1 MVVSVKVCHPRG
13 EEGVFV
19 VFDESGGLDRRR
31 RLRRSFGGFNAVRR
45 RKQQHHQ
52 MPSSTKSTARPCRV
66 RLAVLDVPNERFRP
80 APRPRSE
87 RRGGQLFE
95 KVLFRV
101 HKRRVED
108 SRGDLSRRDE
118 TRTTADTTWKVQV
131 LCVRS
136 SLFLSGVFVDERLE
150 KHLVEANARK
160 INSPAALFSLSLS
173 LFDDYKYSDDFTTP
187 RAFAYTYYVY
197 IYSSC
202 RLTFVGNRV
211 TVQATIALTPNREQK
226 TISISAEKLEFDG
239 MPKEFNLDETVSLT
253 MEGTLGE
260 ERTPFETPP
269 AGGFDGSA
277 ARGDAEK
284 EEKSMRG
291 GGIKYKSTA
300 RGDVV
305 MTLDASVN
313 DFVALVPGLDD
324 IVNAINDAV
333 LANLRGAVEK
343 NLIAEYERWR
353 VQGDNND
360 TEEKDNDDDDF
371 FEDVT
376 TPPIAGGNGAP
387 IGVVPTRVARF

>member
-1 MVVSVKVCHPRG
+1 MT
-13 EEGVFV
+13 
-19 VFDESGGLDRRR
+19 
-31 RLRRSFGGFNAVRR
+31 VR
-45 RKQQHHQ
+45 
-52 MPSSTKSTARPCRV
+52 
-66 RLAVLDVPNERFRP
+66 
-80 APRPRSE
+80 
-87 RRGGQLFE
+87 
-95 KVLFRV
+95 
-101 HKRRVED
+101 
-108 SRGDLSRRDE
+108 
-118 TRTTADTTWKVQV
+118 
-131 LCVRS
+131 
-136 SLFLSGVFVDERLE
+136 
-150 KHLVEANARK
+150 
-160 INSPAALFSLSLS
+160 
-173 LFDDYKYSDDFTTP
+173 
-187 RAFAYTYYVY
+187 
-197 IYSSC
+197 
-202 RLTFVGNRV
+202 
-211 TVQATIALTPNREQK
+211 ATIALTPNREQK

-291 GGIKYKSTA
+291 GGIKSTA

-353 VQGDNND
+353 VQGDND
-360 TEEKDNDDDDF
+360 TEEKDNDDDF

>member
-1 MVVSVKVCHPRG
+1 MP
-13 EEGVFV
+13 
-19 VFDESGGLDRRR
+19 FD
-31 RLRRSFGGFNAVRR
+31 
-45 RKQQHHQ
+45 
-52 MPSSTKSTARPCRV
+52 
-66 RLAVLDVPNERFRP
+66 
-80 APRPRSE
+80 
-87 RRGGQLFE
+87 
-95 KVLFRV
+95 
-101 HKRRVED
+101 
-108 SRGDLSRRDE
+108 
-118 TRTTADTTWKVQV
+118 
-131 LCVRS
+131 
-136 SLFLSGVFVDERLE
+136 
-150 KHLVEANARK
+150 
-160 INSPAALFSLSLS
+160 
-173 LFDDYKYSDDFTTP
+173 
-187 RAFAYTYYVY
+187 
-197 IYSSC
+197 
-202 RLTFVGNRV
+202 FVGNRV
-211 TVQATIALTPNREQK
+211 TVRATIALTPNREQK

-284 EEKSMRG
+284 EEKSM
-291 GGIKYKSTA
+291 TA

-343 NLIAEYERWR
+343 NLITEYERWR
-353 VQGDNND
+353 VQGDND
-360 TEEKDNDDDDF
+360 TEEKDNDDDF

>member
-1 MVVSVKVCHPRG
+1 MT
-13 EEGVFV
+13 
-19 VFDESGGLDRRR
+19 
-31 RLRRSFGGFNAVRR
+31 VR
-45 RKQQHHQ
+45 
-52 MPSSTKSTARPCRV
+52 
-66 RLAVLDVPNERFRP
+66 
-80 APRPRSE
+80 
-87 RRGGQLFE
+87 
-95 KVLFRV
+95 
-101 HKRRVED
+101 
-108 SRGDLSRRDE
+108 
-118 TRTTADTTWKVQV
+118 
-131 LCVRS
+131 
-136 SLFLSGVFVDERLE
+136 
-150 KHLVEANARK
+150 
-160 INSPAALFSLSLS
+160 
-173 LFDDYKYSDDFTTP
+173 
-187 RAFAYTYYVY
+187 
-197 IYSSC
+197 
-202 RLTFVGNRV
+202 
-211 TVQATIALTPNREQK
+211 ATIALTPNREQK

-284 EEKSMRG
+284 EEKSMRS

-353 VQGDNND
+353 VQGDND
-360 TEEKDNDDDDF
+360 TEEKDNDVNDDF

>member
-1 MVVSVKVCHPRG
+1 LP
-13 EEGVFV
+13 
-19 VFDESGGLDRRR
+19 FD
-31 RLRRSFGGFNAVRR
+31 
-45 RKQQHHQ
+45 
-52 MPSSTKSTARPCRV
+52 
-66 RLAVLDVPNERFRP
+66 
-80 APRPRSE
+80 
-87 RRGGQLFE
+87 
-95 KVLFRV
+95 
-101 HKRRVED
+101 
-108 SRGDLSRRDE
+108 
-118 TRTTADTTWKVQV
+118 
-131 LCVRS
+131 
-136 SLFLSGVFVDERLE
+136 
-150 KHLVEANARK
+150 
-160 INSPAALFSLSLS
+160 
-173 LFDDYKYSDDFTTP
+173 
-187 RAFAYTYYVY
+187 
-197 IYSSC
+197 
-202 RLTFVGNRV
+202 FVGNRV
-211 TVQATIALTPNREQK
+211 TVRATIALTPNREQK

-291 GGIKYKSTA
+291 GGIKSTA

-353 VQGDNND
+353 VQGDND
-360 TEEKDNDDDDF
+360 TEEKDNDDDF

>member
-1 MVVSVKVCHPRG
+1 MP
-13 EEGVFV
+13 
-19 VFDESGGLDRRR
+19 FD
-31 RLRRSFGGFNAVRR
+31 
-45 RKQQHHQ
+45 
-52 MPSSTKSTARPCRV
+52 
-66 RLAVLDVPNERFRP
+66 
-80 APRPRSE
+80 
-87 RRGGQLFE
+87 
-95 KVLFRV
+95 
-101 HKRRVED
+101 
-108 SRGDLSRRDE
+108 
-118 TRTTADTTWKVQV
+118 
-131 LCVRS
+131 
-136 SLFLSGVFVDERLE
+136 
-150 KHLVEANARK
+150 
-160 INSPAALFSLSLS
+160 
-173 LFDDYKYSDDFTTP
+173 
-187 RAFAYTYYVY
+187 
-197 IYSSC
+197 
-202 RLTFVGNRV
+202 FVGNRV
-211 TVQATIALTPNREQK
+211 TVRATIALTPNREQK

-291 GGIKYKSTA
+291 GGIKSTA

-353 VQGDNND
+353 VQGDND
-360 TEEKDNDDDDF
+360 TEEKDNDDDF

>member
-1 MVVSVKVCHPRG
+1 MT
-13 EEGVFV
+13 
-19 VFDESGGLDRRR
+19 
-31 RLRRSFGGFNAVRR
+31 VR
-45 RKQQHHQ
+45 
-52 MPSSTKSTARPCRV
+52 
-66 RLAVLDVPNERFRP
+66 
-80 APRPRSE
+80 
-87 RRGGQLFE
+87 
-95 KVLFRV
+95 
-101 HKRRVED
+101 
-108 SRGDLSRRDE
+108 
-118 TRTTADTTWKVQV
+118 
-131 LCVRS
+131 
-136 SLFLSGVFVDERLE
+136 
-150 KHLVEANARK
+150 
-160 INSPAALFSLSLS
+160 
-173 LFDDYKYSDDFTTP
+173 
-187 RAFAYTYYVY
+187 
-197 IYSSC
+197 
-202 RLTFVGNRV
+202 
-211 TVQATIALTPNREQK
+211 ATIALTPNREQK

-260 ERTPFETPP
+260 ERTPETSPPP

-277 ARGDAEK
+277 RGDAK
-284 EEKSMRG
+284 KEKSMRG
-291 GGIKYKSTA
+291 IKSTA

-353 VQGDNND
+353 VQGDND
-360 TEEKDNDDDDF
+360 TEEKDNDDDF

>member
-1 MVVSVKVCHPRG
+1 MP
-13 EEGVFV
+13 
-19 VFDESGGLDRRR
+19 FD
-31 RLRRSFGGFNAVRR
+31 
-45 RKQQHHQ
+45 
-52 MPSSTKSTARPCRV
+52 
-66 RLAVLDVPNERFRP
+66 
-80 APRPRSE
+80 
-87 RRGGQLFE
+87 
-95 KVLFRV
+95 
-101 HKRRVED
+101 
-108 SRGDLSRRDE
+108 
-118 TRTTADTTWKVQV
+118 
-131 LCVRS
+131 
-136 SLFLSGVFVDERLE
+136 
-150 KHLVEANARK
+150 
-160 INSPAALFSLSLS
+160 
-173 LFDDYKYSDDFTTP
+173 
-187 RAFAYTYYVY
+187 
-197 IYSSC
+197 
-202 RLTFVGNRV
+202 FVGNRV
-211 TVQATIALTPNREQK
+211 TVRATIALTPNREQK

-291 GGIKYKSTA
+291 GGIKSTA

-353 VQGDNND
+353 VQGDNA
-360 TEEKDNDDDDF
+360 TEEKDNDDDF

>member
-1 MVVSVKVCHPRG
+1 MT
-13 EEGVFV
+13 
-19 VFDESGGLDRRR
+19 
-31 RLRRSFGGFNAVRR
+31 VR
-45 RKQQHHQ
+45 
-52 MPSSTKSTARPCRV
+52 
-66 RLAVLDVPNERFRP
+66 
-80 APRPRSE
+80 
-87 RRGGQLFE
+87 
-95 KVLFRV
+95 
-101 HKRRVED
+101 
-108 SRGDLSRRDE
+108 
-118 TRTTADTTWKVQV
+118 
-131 LCVRS
+131 
-136 SLFLSGVFVDERLE
+136 
-150 KHLVEANARK
+150 
-160 INSPAALFSLSLS
+160 
-173 LFDDYKYSDDFTTP
+173 
-187 RAFAYTYYVY
+187 
-197 IYSSC
+197 
-202 RLTFVGNRV
+202 
-211 TVQATIALTPNREQK
+211 ATIALTPNREQK

-260 ERTPFETPP
+260 ERTPETAPP

-277 ARGDAEK
+277 QGDARK
-284 EEKSMRG
+284 EKSIRD
-291 GGIKYKSTA
+291 IKSTA

-353 VQGDNND
+353 VQGDND
-360 TEEKDNDDDDF
+360 TEEKDNDDDF